1 MMQSFD
7 ELELPSEMIE
17 ALSAEGFEEPTEFQR
32 TAIPLLRRG
41 NNLLGAV
48 GPGAGTLLTYGTA
61 ILEKIEPQAD
71 RPGALVLVPT
81 AAAATGLAES
91 LAHIA
96 TVTGH
101 SVGAFGGAWL
111 LPEQCDVLFATP
123 SDAKSAVDGSSLTLE
138 GIQFLVVDGASAVE
152 TMSGLQTLGAL
163 FEYVQAGAQR
173 VVLSQ
178 PVTEYVRALVATHVT
193 KAVRVPPG
201 PAIEGAAAKPP
212 DRGEIRF
219 RITGEDKVDA
229 LAPLVSEL
237 LDDGARHVLLFCR
250 SADRAADAGDF
261 LTLHGFMA
269 GAPGDETAPIWLA
282 VDALPAR
289 EALNESTSPAA
300 VATVSLDCPADPDSM
315 DRRPGAGG
323 QATVLLLPREVP
335 HFRDTAR
342 RTGYSVRPLPPPESV
357 VEDRISEIRG
367 RLEEAA
373 TRGDLAP
380 LYLVLEP
387 LLERFSPQ
395 ELAAAAL
402 ALLIPQPASSATVPP
417 STTARAERATGT
429 DGWTRLFVSIGE
441 MEGVKP
447 SDLLGALAGE
457 SGVDGSSFGK
467 IEIRDTYSLVEV
479 RPSEAE
485 KVIKAVN
492 GSTIRGRSAR
502 VDYDRGSGSG
512 SGRGSNRGSSRGSG
526 TKSGENRPR
535 GSGEGS
541 SQPSR
546 EGNK

>member
-1 MMQSFD
+1 MQSFED
-7 ELELPSEMIE
+7 LGLPSEVTE

-61 ILEKIEPQAD
+61 ILERTEPRGG

-81 AAAATGLAES
+81 DVAASGLAES

-96 TVTGH
+96 AATGH
-101 SVGAFGGAWL
+101 SVGAFGGAWS

-123 SDAKSAVDGSSLTLE
+123 GDVKSAVDESSLTLE
-138 GIQFLVVDGASAVE
+138 GVQILVVDGAGAIE
-152 TMSGLQTLGAL
+152 TVSGLQSLNAL
-163 FEYVQAGAQR
+163 FEYVEAGTQR

-178 PVTEYVRALVATHVT
+178 PVTESVQALVTGHVP
-193 KAVRVPPG
+193 KAVRVPSA
-201 PAIEGAAAKPP
+201 PAIEGTAAKPP
-212 DRGEIRF
+212 DRGELRY
-219 RITGEDKVDA
+219 RITGEDKVDV

-237 LDDGARHVLLFCR
+237 LVDDTHHVLLFCR
-250 SADRAADAGDF
+250 SADRAADVGDL

-269 GAPGDETAPIWLA
+269 GAPGDETVPVWLA

-289 EALNESTSPAA
+289 EALNESTSPAK
-300 VATVSLDCPADPDSM
+300 VATLSLDCPSDPDTM
-315 DRRPGAGG
+315 DRRHGAGG
-323 QATVLLLPREVP
+323 QATVMLLPREVP

-342 RTGYSVRPLPPPESV
+342 RTGYRVRPLPPPESA
-357 VEDRISEIRG
+357 VEDRISAIRG
-367 RLEEAA
+367 RLEKAA
-373 TRGDLAP
+373 TSGDLAP
-380 LYLVLEP
+380 LYVVLEP

-402 ALLIPQPASSATVPP
+402 ALLIARAPEAATVPP
-417 STTARAERATGT
+417 STAARAEKATGT

-457 SGVDGSSFGK
+457 SGVDGTAFGK

-492 GSTIRGRSAR
+492 GSSIRGRSAR
-502 VDYDRGSGSG
+502 VDYDRGSSGGS
-512 SGRGSNRGSSRGSG
+512 SRGSSRGI
-526 TKSGENRPR
+526 KSEENRPR
-535 GSGEGS
+535 RSPRS
-541 SQPSR
+541 H
-546 EGNK
+546 EGNR

>member
-1 MMQSFD
+1 MQSFED
-7 ELELPSEMIE
+7 LELPSEMTE

-32 TAIPLLRRG
+32 TAIPVLRRG

-48 GPGAGTLLTYGTA
+48 GPGAGTLLTYGTT
-61 ILEKIEPQAD
+61 ILEKIETQAG

-81 AAAATGLAES
+81 AASATGLAES
-91 LAHIA
+91 LANLA
-96 TVTGH
+96 TTTGH

-111 LPEQCDVLFATP
+111 RPEQCDVLFATP
-123 SDAKSAVDGSSLTLE
+123 SDVKSAVDGSDLTLE
-138 GIQFLVVDGASAVE
+138 GVRFLVVDGASAIE
-152 TMSGLQTLGAL
+152 ATSGPDILGVL
-163 FEYVQAGAQR
+163 FEYVPAGAQR

-178 PVTEYVRALVATHVT
+178 PVTESIKALVAAHVS

-201 PAIEGAAAKPP
+201 PAIEGAPEKPP
-212 DRGEIRF
+212 ERGEIRY
-219 RITGEDKVDA
+219 RITGEGKEDS

-237 LDDGARHVLLFCR
+237 LDAGARHVLLFCR
-250 SADRAADAGDF
+250 TADRAADVGDF

-269 GAPGDETAPIWLA
+269 AAPGDETAPVWLG
-282 VDALPAR
+282 VDALSAR
-289 EALNESTSPAA
+289 EALIESTSPAA
-300 VATVSLDCPADPDSM
+300 VATVSLDCPADVDTM
-315 DRRPGAGG
+315 DRRHGAGG

-342 RTGYSVRPLPPPESV
+342 RTGYRVRPLPPPESV
-357 VEDRISEIRG
+357 VEDRIAEIRD

-402 ALLIPQPASSATVPP
+402 ALLLPQPAAAAPP
-417 STTARAERATGT
+417 SGTAARAEKATGT

-447 SDLLGALAGE
+447 GDLLGALAGE

-479 RPSEAE
+479 RPSVAE
-485 KVIKAVN
+485 TVIKAVN
-492 GSTIRGRSAR
+492 GSSIRGRSAR
-502 VDYDRGSGSG
+502 VDYDRGSG
-512 SGRGSNRGSSRGSG
+512 
-526 TKSGENRPR
+526 GESAKNRPQRSQRSQKR
-535 GSGEGS
+535 G
-541 SQPSR
+541 
-546 EGNK
+546 

>member
-1 MMQSFD
+1 MQSFD
-7 ELELPSEMIE
+7 DLDLPAEMTE

-32 TAIPLLRRG
+32 MAIPLLRRG
-41 NNLLGAV
+41 NNILGAV
-48 GPGAGTLLTYGTA
+48 GPGAGTLLAYGTA
-61 ILEKIEPQAD
+61 ILERTESRAG
-71 RPGALVLVPT
+71 RAGALVLVPT

-91 LAHIA
+91 LGRLAA
-96 TVTGH
+96 TTGH
-101 SVGAFGGAWL
+101 SVGALGGAWL
-111 LPEQCDVLFATP
+111 LPERCDVLFATP
-123 SDAKSAVDGSSLTLE
+123 NDVKSAVDGSSLTLE
-138 GIQFLVVDGASAVE
+138 GVQFLVVDGASAIE
-152 TMSGLQTLGAL
+152 TISGLDTVGTL
-163 FEYVQAGAQR
+163 FEYVKAGAQR

-178 PVTEYVRALVATHVT
+178 PVTQSTGSLVATHVA
-193 KAVRVPPG
+193 KAIRVPPA
-201 PAIEGAAAKPP
+201 PAVEGAAAKPP
-212 DRGEIRF
+212 DRGELRF
-219 RITGEDKVDA
+219 RITGEDKVEA
-229 LAPLVSEL
+229 LVPLVSEL
-237 LDDGARHVLLFCR
+237 LDDDARHVLLFCR
-250 SADRAADAGDF
+250 SADRAADVGDY

-269 GAPGDETAPIWLA
+269 GAPGDETAPVWLA

-289 EALNESTSPAA
+289 EALNQSPSPAA
-300 VATVSLDCPADPDSM
+300 VATVSLDCPADVDTM
-315 DRRPGAGG
+315 DRRHGAGG

-342 RTGYSVRPLPPPESV
+342 RTGYRVRPLPPPESV
-357 VEDRISEIRG
+357 VEDRIGEIRV

-402 ALLIPQPASSATVPP
+402 ALLIPRPTDAAAPL
-417 STTARAERATGT
+417 STKARAKKATGT

-447 SDLLGALAGE
+447 RDLLGALAGE

-492 GSTIRGRSAR
+492 GSSIRGRSAR
-502 VDYDRGSGSG
+502 VDYDRGSG
-512 SGRGSNRGSSRGSG
+512 
-526 TKSGENRPR
+526 TKSGESRTRR
-535 GSGEGS
+535 GSR
-541 SQPSR
+541 SR
-546 EGNK
+546 EESK

>member
-1 MMQSFD
+1 MMQSFED
-7 ELELPSEMIE
+7 LELPSEMTE

-48 GPGAGTLLTYGTA
+48 GPGAGTLLAYGTA
-61 ILEKIEPQAD
+61 ILDKTEPQAG

-81 AAAATGLAES
+81 TAGATGLADS
-91 LAHIA
+91 LARIA
-96 TVTGH
+96 SATGH

-111 LPEQCDVLFATP
+111 LPERCDVLFATP
-123 SDAKSAVDGSSLTLE
+123 SDVKSAVDGSSLTLE
-138 GIQFLVVDGASAVE
+138 GVQFLVVDGASAIE
-152 TMSGLQTLGAL
+152 TISGLDTLGAL
-163 FEYVQAGAQR
+163 FEYVPAGAQR
-173 VVLSQ
+173 IILSQ
-178 PVTEYVRALVATHVT
+178 PVPESIRALVAQHVP
-193 KAVRVPPG
+193 KAIRIPPT
-201 PAIEGAAAKPP
+201 PAIEGSTAKPP
-212 DRGEIRF
+212 DRGELRY

-237 LDDGARHVLLFCR
+237 LEDGARHVLLFC
-250 SADRAADAGDF
+250 SSTDRAADVGDF

-289 EALNESTSPAA
+289 QALNESTSPAE

-315 DRRPGAGG
+315 DRRHGAGG
-323 QATVLLLPREVP
+323 QATVMLLPREVP

-342 RTGYSVRPLPPPESV
+342 RTGYRVRPLPPPDSV
-357 VEDRISEIRG
+357 VEDRISVIRD

-373 TRGDLAP
+373 TSGDLAP

-402 ALLIPQPASSATVPP
+402 ALLIPQAPAGSTVPQ
-417 STTARAERATGT
+417 STAARAEKATGT

-467 IEIRDTYSLVEV
+467 IEIRDTYSLIEV

-492 GSTIRGRSAR
+492 GTSIRGRSAR
-502 VDYDRGSGSG
+502 VDYDRGSSG
-512 SGRGSNRGSSRGSG
+512 AGKPGTSRAGNRGSARGS
-526 TKSGENRPR
+526 SHR
-535 GSGEGS
+535 
-541 SQPSR
+541 Q
-546 EGNK
+546 

>member
-1 MMQSFD
+1 MQSFD
-7 ELELPSEMIE
+7 DLQLPAEMTE

-48 GPGAGTLLTYGTA
+48 GPGAGTLLAYGTA
-61 ILEKIEPQAD
+61 ILERIESQAG
-71 RPGALVLVPT
+71 RAGALILVPT

-91 LAHIA
+91 LGRLAA
-96 TVTGH
+96 TTGH
-101 SVGAFGGAWL
+101 SVGALGGAWL
-111 LPEQCDVLFATP
+111 LPERCDVLFATP
-123 SDAKSAVDGSSLTLE
+123 DDVKSAVDGSSLTLE
-138 GIQFLVVDGASAVE
+138 GVQFLVVDGASAIE
-152 TMSGLQTLGAL
+152 TISGLDTVGAL
-163 FEYVQAGAQR
+163 FEYVTAGAQR

-178 PVTEYVRALVATHVT
+178 PVTESTGAFVATHVA
-193 KAVRVPPG
+193 KAVRVPPA
-201 PAIEGAAAKPP
+201 PAVEGAAAKPP
-212 DRGEIRF
+212 ERGEIRY

-237 LDDGARHVLLFCR
+237 LDDDARHVLLFCR
-250 SADRAADAGDF
+250 SEDRAADVGDY

-269 GAPGDETAPIWLA
+269 GAPGDEKAPVWLA

-289 EALNESTSPAA
+289 EALKQSTSPAA
-300 VATVSLDCPADPDSM
+300 VATVSLDCPADVDTM
-315 DRRPGAGG
+315 DRRHGAGG

-342 RTGYSVRPLPPPESV
+342 RTGYRVRPLPPPESV
-357 VEDRISEIRG
+357 VEDRIGEIRG

-402 ALLIPQPASSATVPP
+402 ALLIPRPADAAASP
-417 STTARAERATGT
+417 SIKARAEKATGT

-447 SDLLGALAGE
+447 RDLLGALAGE

-492 GSTIRGRSAR
+492 GSSIRGRSAR
-502 VDYDRGSGSG
+502 VDYDRGSGA
-512 SGRGSNRGSSRGSG
+512 
-526 TKSGENRPR
+526 KSGDSRTPR
-535 GSGEGS
+535 G
-541 SQPSR
+541 PRSR
-546 EGNK
+546 EGRT

>member
-1 MMQSFD
+1 MIQSFD
-7 ELELPSEMIE
+7 ELGLPAEMTE

-32 TAIPLLRRG
+32 TAIPPLRRG

-48 GPGAGTLLTYGTA
+48 GPGAGTLLAYGTA
-61 ILEKIEPQAD
+61 ILERTDSQAG
-71 RPGALVLVPT
+71 RAGALVLVPT

-91 LAHIA
+91 LGRLAA
-96 TVTGH
+96 TTGH
-101 SVGAFGGAWL
+101 SVGALGGAWL
-111 LPEQCDVLFATP
+111 LPERCDVLFATP
-123 SDAKSAVDGSSLTLE
+123 NDVKSAVDEASLTLE
-138 GIQFLVVDGASAVE
+138 GVQFLVVDGASAIE
-152 TMSGLQTLGAL
+152 TISGIDTLGTL
-163 FEYVQAGAQR
+163 FEYVKAGAQR

-178 PVTEYVRALVATHVT
+178 PVTESTSAFVATHVA
-193 KAVRVPPG
+193 KAVRVPPA
-201 PAIEGAAAKPP
+201 PAVEGTAAKPP
-212 DRGEIRF
+212 ERGEIRF

-237 LDDGARHVLLFCR
+237 LDEARHVLLFCR
-250 SADRAADAGDF
+250 SADRASDVGDY

-269 GAPGDETAPIWLA
+269 GGPGDETAPVWLA
-282 VDALPAR
+282 VDSLPAR
-289 EALNESTSPAA
+289 EALNQSTSPAA
-300 VATVSLDCPADPDSM
+300 VATVSLDCPADVDTM
-315 DRRPGAGG
+315 DRRHGAGG

-342 RTGYSVRPLPPPESV
+342 RSGYRVRPLPPPESV
-357 VEDRISEIRG
+357 VEDGISEIRI

-402 ALLIPQPASSATVPP
+402 ALLIPRPDAAAPL
-417 STTARAERATGT
+417 STKARAEKATGA

-447 SDLLGALAGE
+447 RDLLGALAGE

-485 KVIKAVN
+485 RVIKAVN
-492 GSTIRGRSAR
+492 GSSIRGRSAR
-502 VDYDRGSGSG
+502 VDYDRG
-512 SGRGSNRGSSRGSG
+512 RG
-526 TKSGENRPR
+526 TKSGESRTHRGPR
-535 GSGEGS
+535 RREGS
-541 SQPSR
+541 
-546 EGNK
+546 K

>member
-1 MMQSFD
+1 MQSFD
-7 ELELPSEMIE
+7 DLELPAEMTE

-48 GPGAGTLLTYGTA
+48 GPGAGTLLAYGTA
-61 ILEKIEPQAD
+61 ILERTDPQAG

-91 LAHIA
+91 LGRIA
-96 TVTGH
+96 ASTGH
-101 SVGAFGGAWL
+101 SVGALGAAWL
-111 LPEQCDVLFATP
+111 LPERCDVLFATP
-123 SDAKSAVDGSSLTLE
+123 SDVKSAVDGSSLTLE
-138 GIQFLVVDGASAVE
+138 GVQILVVDGASAME
-152 TMSGLQTLGAL
+152 AIAGLDTLGAL

-178 PVTEYVRALVATHVT
+178 PVTESTRALVATHVA

-201 PAIEGAAAKPP
+201 PAIEGAVAKPP
-212 DRGEIRF
+212 ERGEIRF

-237 LDDGARHVLLFCR
+237 LDDAARHVLLFCH
-250 SADRAADAGDF
+250 SADRAADVGDY
-261 LTLHGFMA
+261 LILHGFMA
-269 GAPGDETAPIWLA
+269 GAPGDETAPVWLA

-289 EALNESTSPAA
+289 EALNDSTSPET
-300 VATVSLDCPADPDSM
+300 VATVSLDCPADVDTM
-315 DRRPGAGG
+315 DRRHGAGG

-342 RTGYSVRPLPPPESV
+342 RTGYRVRPLPPPESV
-357 VEDRISEIRG
+357 VEDRIGEIRR

-402 ALLIPQPASSATVPP
+402 ALLIPQPAAAAAP
-417 STTARAERATGT
+417 STTPRAAKATGT

-447 SDLLGALAGE
+447 RDLLGALAGE

-485 KVIKAVN
+485 RVINAVN
-492 GSTIRGRSAR
+492 GSSIRGRSAR
-502 VDYDRGSGSG
+502 VDYDRGSG
-512 SGRGSNRGSSRGSG
+512 
-526 TKSGENRPR
+526 TKSGENRTHR
-535 GSGEGS
+535 G
-541 SQPSR
+541 QPGR
-546 EGNK
+546 KGNK

>member
-1 MMQSFD
+1 MQSFD
-7 ELELPSEMIE
+7 DLELPSEMIE

-32 TAIPLLRRG
+32 KAIPLLRRG

-61 ILEKIEPQAD
+61 ILGKIEPQAG

-96 TVTGH
+96 AATGH
-101 SVGAFGGAWL
+101 SVGAFGGAWR

-123 SDAKSAVDGSSLTLE
+123 SDVKSAVDGSSLTLE
-138 GIQFLVVDGASAVE
+138 GVHFLVVDGASAIE
-152 TMSGLQTLGAL
+152 TTSGVQTLGAL

-178 PVTEYVRALVATHVT
+178 PVTESIRALVATHVT

-201 PAIEGAAAKPP
+201 PAIEDAAAKPP
-212 DRGEIRF
+212 DRGEIRY
-219 RITGEDKVDA
+219 RITGEDKVDV

-237 LDDGARHVLLFCR
+237 LDGGARHVLLFCR
-250 SADRAADAGDF
+250 SADRAADVGDF

-269 GAPGDETAPIWLA
+269 GAPGDETAPVWLA

-289 EALNESTSPAA
+289 ETLDKSTSPAT
-300 VATVSLDCPADPDSM
+300 VATVSLDCPADADSM
-315 DRRPGAGG
+315 EGRHGAGG

-342 RTGYSVRPLPPPESV
+342 RTGYRVRPLPPPESV
-357 VEDRISEIRG
+357 VEDRIGEIRD

-373 TRGDLAP
+373 SRGDLAP

-402 ALLIPQPASSATVPP
+402 ALLIPQPDVPAAPSSTK
-417 STTARAERATGT
+417 ARAEKATGT
-429 DGWTRLFVSIGE
+429 DGWTRLFVSIGG
-441 MEGVKP
+441 MEGVEP
-447 SDLLGALAGE
+447 RDLLGALAGE

-492 GSTIRGRSAR
+492 GSSIRGRSAR
-502 VDYDRGSGSG
+502 VDYDRGSH
-512 SGRGSNRGSSRGSG
+512 RGSG

-535 GSGEGS
+535 GSRAGS
-541 SQPSR
+541 SRRSR

>member
-1 MMQSFD
+1 MTQSFD
-7 ELELPSEMIE
+7 DLELPSELTE

-61 ILEKIEPQAD
+61 ILERTKPQGG
-71 RPGALVLVPT
+71 RPGALVLV
-81 AAAATGLAES
+81 ATDASATSLAES
-91 LAHIA
+91 LARIA
-96 TVTGH
+96 ATTGH
-101 SVGAFGGAWL
+101 SIGALGGAWL
-111 LPEQCDVLFATP
+111 LPERCDVLFATP
-123 SDAKSAVDGSSLTLE
+123 SEVKSAVDGSSLTLE
-138 GIQFLVVDGASAVE
+138 GVEVLVVDGASAIE
-152 TMSGLQTLGAL
+152 TISGLDTVSAL
-163 FEYVQAGAQR
+163 FEYVAAGAQR

-178 PVTEYVRALVATHVT
+178 PVTDSVGSIATAHMP
-193 KAVRVPPG
+193 KAVRIPPS
-201 PAIEGAAAKPP
+201 PAVESTASKPP
-212 DRGEIRF
+212 DRGELRY
-219 RITGEDKVDA
+219 RITGEDKVEA

-250 SADRAADAGDF
+250 SADRAADVGDF

-269 GAPGDETAPIWLA
+269 GGPGDETAPIWLA

-289 EALNESTSPAA
+289 EALNESESPAV

-315 DRRPGAGG
+315 DRRHGAGG

-335 HFRDTAR
+335 HFRETAR
-342 RTGYSVRPLPPPESV
+342 RTGYRVRPLPPPESV
-357 VEDRISEIRG
+357 VEDRISVIRD

-373 TRGDLAP
+373 TSGDLAP
-380 LYLVLEP
+380 LYVVLEP
-387 LLERFSPQ
+387 LLDRFSPQ

-402 ALLIPQPASSATVPP
+402 ALLIPQAPAGATVSP
-417 STTARAERATGT
+417 STAARAERATGT

-441 MEGVKP
+441 MEGIKP

-492 GSTIRGRSAR
+492 GSSIRGRSAR
-502 VDYDRGSGSG
+502 VDYDRGST
-512 SGRGSNRGSSRGSG
+512 RGKDRRSSRG
-526 TKSGENRPR
+526 KSR
-535 GSGEGS
+535 
-541 SQPSR
+541 
-546 EGNK
+546 